1 MCVLQYDIT
10 SLGVCLCR
18 HGFVAY
24 LMNSFTGERHA
35 YATLLMKRLLEEHKP
50 SRFVW
55 YDIACRWSASFR
67 KWLEHQDAETQAL
80 AGGMQFPLP
89 PFHLYAHR
97 CSPTSHARL
106 MLPMVHCLCDC

>member
-1 MCVLQYDIT
+1 MFVSQYDIT

-35 YATLLMKRLLEEHKP
+35 YAMLLMKRLLEENKAP
-50 SRFVW
+50 RLVW

-67 KWLEHQDAETQAL
+67 KWPEQQDAETKAL
-80 AGGMQFPLP
+80 AEGMQFPLP
-89 PFHLYAHR
+89 PFHSYAHR
-97 CSPTSHARL
+97 CSPNP
-106 MLPMVHCLCDC
+106 MLC